1 MSTRRLKKGLV
12 QVYTGN
18 GKGKTT
24 AALGQ
29 GLRAVGQGLR
39 VCMIQFLKPAKIYS
53 GEVGAIS
60 RLSPDFSLLRFALVH
75 PLFARKKGEAEKNL
89 REKLPVILQQV
100 EEIVRSGE
108 YDVVILDEINN
119 LLGRGYI
126 SLDWI
131 FNFIGERPPQV
142 ELILTGR
149 GAPKEVI
156 TAADLVTEMVEIK
169 HPFQKGIKMRKGIE
183 Y

>member
-1 MSTRRLKKGLV
+1 MKLEKGLV

-29 GLRAVGQGLR
+29 GLRAVGQGLK
-39 VCMIQFLKPAKIYS
+39 VCLIQFLKPVEVYS

-60 RLSPDFSLLRFALVH
+60 RLGSNFCLLKFDLVH
-75 PLFARKKGEAEKNL
+75 PLFVQDKLAAEK
-89 REKLPVILQQV
+89 KLQEELPKILQRV
-100 EEIVRSGE
+100 EEIVKGGD
-108 YDVVILDEINN
+108 YDMVILDEINN
-119 LLGRGYI
+119 LLAQGFVP
-126 SLDWI
+126 LDWVLQLI
-131 FNFIGERPPQV
+131 RERPPQV

-149 GAPKEVI
+149 GAPERLIAV
-156 TAADLVTEMVEIK
+156 ADLVTEMVDIK
-169 HPFQKGIKMRKGIE
+169 HPYQKGIKMRKGIE